1 MISQYFWLPIN
12 IEKQTTHQVIG
23 EELKYMEEAEDHPV
37 SEPSEF
43 KRWLFFYF
51 WSFEIPVFFLLLLC
65 HEGSVKEG
73 VLILVT
79 LVRSESVDGIDK
91 VGE

>member
-1 MISQYFWLPIN
+1 M
-12 IEKQTTHQVIG
+12 IG

-65 HEGSVKEG
+65 HEGSGKEG
-73 VLILVT
+73 VLIFNSDFSLP
-79 LVRSESVDGIDK
+79 ESVDGIDR
-91 VGE
+91 VGEYIGAHELWC